1 VVPDKD
7 AVVLEGVT
15 RTYLAGTEA
24 EVVAVKDI
32 NLRVESG
39 DYVAIMGPSGSGKST
54 LLNLMGA
61 MDRPSRGRIII
72 DGTDITRASNTQLA
86 NIRNT
91 KIGMVFQS
99 FNLINRMSVIENIEL
114 PLVVRGVPP
123 KQRRMLAER
132 LLDELGIKSKANRK
146 ALELSGGQ
154 QQRVAI
160 ARALIGDPP
169 IILADEPTGNLS
181 TSDTNQVLE
190 ILDSLN
196 KEMDKT
202 LVVVTHNP
210 DVAKHAER
218 IVHMRDGQIVGVEEA

>member
-1 VVPDKD
+1 MVPDKD

-99 FNLINRMSVIENIEL
+99 FNLINRMNVIENIEL

-196 KEMDKT
+196 KEMGKT

>member
-1 VVPDKD
+1 MVPDKD

-15 RTYLAGTEA
+15 RIYLAGTEA

-99 FNLINRMSVIENIEL
+99 FNLINRMNVIENIEL

-123 KQRRMLAER
+123 KRRRMLAER

-146 ALELSGGQ
+146 PLELSGGQ

-196 KEMDKT
+196 KEMGKT
-202 LVVVTHNP
+202 LVVATHNP

>member
-99 FNLINRMSVIENIEL
+99 FNLINRMNVIENIEL

-123 KQRRMLAER
+123 KRRRMLAER

-146 ALELSGGQ
+146 PLELSGGQ

>member
-1 VVPDKD
+1 MVPDKD

-196 KEMDKT
+196 KEMGKT

-218 IVHMRDGQIVGVEEA
+218 IVHMRDGQIVEVEEA

>member
-91 KIGMVFQS
+91 KIGMAFQS
-99 FNLINRMSVIENIEL
+99 FNLINRMNVIENIEL

-123 KQRRMLAER
+123 KRRRMLAER

-146 ALELSGGQ
+146 PLELSGGQ

>member
-1 VVPDKD
+1 M
-7 AVVLEGVT
+7 VLEGVT

-99 FNLINRMSVIENIEL
+99 FNLINRMNVIENIEL

-123 KQRRMLAER
+123 KRRRMLAER

-146 ALELSGGQ
+146 PLELSGGQ

>member
-196 KEMDKT
+196 KEMGKT

-218 IVHMRDGQIVGVEEA
+218 IVHMRDGQIVEVEEA

>member
-1 VVPDKD
+1 MVPDKD

-91 KIGMVFQS
+91 KIGMAFQS
-99 FNLINRMSVIENIEL
+99 FNLINRMNVIENIEL

-123 KQRRMLAER
+123 KRRRMLAER

-146 ALELSGGQ
+146 PLELSGGQ

>member
-196 KEMDKT
+196 KEMGKT

>member
-15 RTYLAGTEA
+15 RIYLAGTEA

-99 FNLINRMSVIENIEL
+99 FNLINRMNVIENIEL

-123 KQRRMLAER
+123 KRRRMLAER

-146 ALELSGGQ
+146 PLELSGGQ

-196 KEMDKT
+196 KEMGKT
-202 LVVVTHNP
+202 LVVATHNP

>member
-1 VVPDKD
+1 MVPDKD

-196 KEMDKT
+196 KEMGKT

>member
-1 VVPDKD
+1 M
-7 AVVLEGVT
+7 VLEGVT

-196 KEMDKT
+196 KEMGKT

-218 IVHMRDGQIVGVEEA
+218 IVHMRDGQIVEVEEA

>member
-99 FNLINRMSVIENIEL
+99 FNLINRMNVIENIEL

-123 KQRRMLAER
+123 KRRRMLAER

-146 ALELSGGQ
+146 PLELSGGQ

-210 DVAKHAER
+210 RVAKHAER

>member
-99 FNLINRMSVIENIEL
+99 FNLINRMNVIENIEL

-123 KQRRMLAER
+123 KRRRMLAER

-146 ALELSGGQ
+146 SLELSGGQ

-196 KEMDKT
+196 KEMGKT

>member
-1 VVPDKD
+1 MVPDKD

-99 FNLINRMSVIENIEL
+99 FNLINRMNVIENIEL

-123 KQRRMLAER
+123 KRRRMLAER

-146 ALELSGGQ
+146 PLELSGGQ

>member
-1 VVPDKD
+1 M
-7 AVVLEGVT
+7 VLEGVT

-99 FNLINRMSVIENIEL
+99 FNLINRMNVIENIEL

-123 KQRRMLAER
+123 KRRRMLAER

-146 ALELSGGQ
+146 SLELSGGQ

-196 KEMDKT
+196 KEMGKT